1 MSRLAFSAMS
11 LGGRLA
17 VLSGVL
23 ALVVPVLAG
32 PAAAAPGAARR
43 PSAVGGPLLTS
54 RGLVAPKHAPAPPDD
69 ITAKGWVVADA
80 DTGAVLAARDPHGKY
95 LPASTLKTL
104 TALTLLPR
112 LTDRKRKV
120 EITDADVNVDG
131 TRVGIVAH
139 GRIKV
144 ETLFECML
152 MMSGNDCA
160 NALARA
166 AGSVKST
173 LKLMDATA
181 RKIGADDTHAGT
193 PSGLDAP
200 GEHTSAYDLA
210 LILRADLKIPDF
222 QKYNHRLY
230 GVIPRQPP
238 HYKSIGFANDNLL
251 LANHYPG
258 LLAAK
263 NGYTDAA
270 HQEFVAAAQQHG
282 RRLIVTFMHGER
294 YPVEMWVQV
303 AQLFNWGFKLP
314 RTVTPVGRLVTPRP
328 PVTHRAHAT
337 PTPTVAPAR
346 VAARPAASTGG
357 TGGSAGWVEP
367 VGIGGGLVLAAM
379 VLVGLFVRRRRT
391 G

>member
-1 MSRLAFSAMS
+1 MS

-17 VLSGVL
+17 VYAGVL
-23 ALVVPVLAG
+23 ALLIPALAV
-32 PAAAAPGAARR
+32 PAAAAPGAAQR
-43 PSAVGGPLLTS
+43 PSTVGGPLLAS
-54 RGLVAPKHAPAPPDD
+54 RGVVAPKHAPALPDD

-80 DTGAVLAARDPHGKY
+80 NTGAVLAARDPHGKY

-112 LTDRKRKV
+112 LTNRQQIV

-131 TRVGIVAH
+131 TRVGIVEH

-160 NALARA
+160 NALART
-166 AGSVKST
+166 AGSVPST

-181 RKIGADDTHAGT
+181 HKIGALDTHAGT

-222 QKYNHRLY
+222 QHYNHRLF
-230 GVIPRQPP
+230 GVIPKQPP

-294 YPVEMWVQV
+294 YPVEMWKQV
-303 AQLFNWGFKLP
+303 AQLFDWGFKLP
-314 RTVTPVGRLVTPRP
+314 QGVAPVGQLVTPRP
-328 PVTHRAHAT
+328 PATHRVHAT
-337 PTPTVAPAR
+337 PTPSAAPTR
-346 VAARPAASTGG
+346 VATRAAASTGG
-357 TGGSAGWVEP
+357 TDGSTGWIEP
-367 VGIGGGLVLAAM
+367 LAIGVGLVLAAA
-379 VLVGLFVRRRRT
+379 VLVGLLLRRRRT